1 MVVGEGAIS
10 RSADEIREISINLSS
25 DLEREVLLK
34 VLWCTRHLSEH
45 LGKGASVIFY
55 ECCFNKPLRS
65 PESIMMRIVN
75 VLATSNVLERGP
87 TNHKTNTNF
96 SMDMLVSLRELYSVA
111 GTWDA
116 FVEVGL
122 MYLNFL
128 VSQRNQN
135 GSDSGLV
142 FESIFTILL
151 LLNYMLKISAQIYMS
166 REDVSTVQVRLIRP
180 TQQIIMEWNKPS
192 HLPVVEDFIYEFSLL
207 QTVCF
212 YAPFAAAR
220 SCGGGG
226 GGGGGG
232 GPGAGAGGELL
243 QQQLEVYPEAVSLPV
258 GFPKGRDSSTNQRSL
273 DLGLRKRAPR
283 GTSSASE

>member
-1 MVVGEGAIS
+1 EASRDPRSFVYCWKEFCSRYFHNWCHENAPCSLLLDSSNGAIGIIRKS
-10 RSADEIREISINLSS
+10 SVSLLCRLTDTEILSYGTADEIREININLSS

-45 LGKGASVIFY
+45 LGKVASVIFY
-55 ECCFNKPLRS
+55 DCCFNKPLRS
-65 PESIMMRIVN
+65 PESIMMRIVK
-75 VLATSNVLERGP
+75 VLATFNVLERGP
-87 TNHKTNTNF
+87 ANHKTNTNF

-111 GTWDA
+111 GTWDV

-128 VSQRNQN
+128 VYQRNQN

-166 REDVSTVQVRLIRP
+166 PEDVSTVQVRLIRP

-192 HLPVVEDFIYEFSLL
+192 HLPVVEDFISEFSLL
-207 QTVCF
+207 QT
-212 YAPFAAAR
+212 
-220 SCGGGG
+220 
-226 GGGGGG
+226 
-232 GPGAGAGGELL
+232 
-243 QQQLEVYPEAVSLPV
+243 
-258 GFPKGRDSSTNQRSL
+258 DSSTNQRSL